1 MKIKNY
7 FKSIKK
13 YLIEN
18 MAEHISEAAIP
29 SENEPTNVSAEV
41 SSNGLESVREYSFLD
56 SIFALGEDNDDEHWV
71 HFGVG
76 GPA

>member
-1 MKIKNY
+1 
-7 FKSIKK
+7 
-13 YLIEN
+13 

-29 SENEPTNVSAEV
+29 SENEHTNVSAEV
-41 SSNGLESVREYSFLD
+41 SSYGLESVREYSFLD
-56 SIFALGEDNDDEHWV
+56 SIFGLGEDNDDEHWV

>member
-1 MKIKNY
+1 
-7 FKSIKK
+7 
-13 YLIEN
+13 

-29 SENEPTNVSAEV
+29 SENEHTKVSAEV
-41 SSNGLESVREYSFLD
+41 SSNGLESVRESSFLD
-56 SIFALGEDNDDEHWV
+56 SIFGFGEEIDDEHWV